1 MHHAFSYLLA
11 LAGLFLSWRSEVEYD
26 LRAVLRDCWL
36 ADDDPESTGYCRWC
50 RFEREGEHALN
61 CPCRALSSALD
72 QRDALA
78 EYIRAEK
85 HYLRVQGSFRLARK
99 SGRPEAKERMDEA
112 RYRLENA
119 LAKLQALGIEA
130 LAS

>member
-1 MHHAFSYLLA
+1 M
-11 LAGLFLSWRSEVEYD
+11 EYD
-26 LRAVLRDCWL
+26 LRAVLRDCWI
-36 ADDDPESTGYCRWC
+36 ANDDPESIGHCRWC
-50 RFEREGEHALN
+50 QFEREGEHALN

-85 HYLRVQGSFRLARK
+85 HYLRVQGSFRLTRK

-112 RYRLENA
+112 SSRLEKA
-119 LAKLQALGIEA
+119 LAKLRALDIEA
-130 LAS
+130 LAK